1 MIEDF
6 ELQSETL
13 GHKIQECRKG
23 VCVGKNDDMFKD
35 LKV

>member
-1 MIEDF
+1 MTEDF

-13 GHKIQECRKG
+13 GHKIQECRKSL
-23 VCVGKNDDMFKD
+23 CVGKNDMFKD